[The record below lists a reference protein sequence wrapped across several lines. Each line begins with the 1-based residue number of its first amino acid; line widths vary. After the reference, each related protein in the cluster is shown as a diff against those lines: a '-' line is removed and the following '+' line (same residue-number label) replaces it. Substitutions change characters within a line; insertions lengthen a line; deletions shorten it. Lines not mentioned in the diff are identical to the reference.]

1 MHTAERKTAR
11 MAVGAALTALAL
23 IFSYVEFL
31 LPIPMP
37 IPGIKLGLANVVV
50 IVALY
55 SLGTASA
62 LSVNI
67 LRILLS
73 GLLFGNLFAILYSLA
88 GGLFSFLVMWLLKK
102 TDLFSIAGVSMAG
115 GVAHN
120 LGQLIVAALVVSNAK
135 LFYYFPAL
143 LFAGMFIGILIGIVA
158 WLVCKRLPKI

>member
-67 LRILLS
+67 LRIVLS

-102 TDLFSIAGVSMAG
+102 TNFFSTVGVSMAG

-120 LGQLIVAALVVSNAK
+120 LGQLTVAALVVSNSK

-143 LFAGMFIGILIGIVA
+143 LFAGMFTGILIGIVA
-158 WLVCKRLPKI
+158 WLVCRRLPSM